1 MNHSST
7 LTLSGSVSMLSGAGL
22 SNQGVGETTKALA
35 GTYNFDVSSYV
46 DTDIYNVTDDG
57 TIWTV
62 TAK

>member
-1 MNHSST
+1 MNHNST
-7 LTLSGSVSMLSGAGL
+7 LTLSGSVNMLSGAGL
-22 SNQGVGETTKALA
+22 SNQENGTTKALP

-62 TAK
+62 TEK